1 MTVQILSKWQEQRPT
16 TYPAND
22 AERHEAFTKFATNV
36 ATSQLPWLMPLL
48 DEANAT
54 VYVSPSLFVFHLAS
68 RPGQWIEVPE
78 VSRHIA
84 MLPWAEREEVAQ

>member
-1 MTVQILSKWQEQRPT
+1 MTVHIMSKWQQQAPT

-36 ATSQLPWLMPLL
+36 ASTQFPWLMPLL

-54 VYVSPSLFVFHLAS
+54 VYVSPSLFLFHLAS

-84 MLPWAEREEVAQ
+84 MLPWVEREEVAQ

>member
-1 MTVQILSKWQEQRPT
+1 MSVRILSKWQEQAPI
-16 TYPAND
+16 TYPTSD
-22 AERHEAFTKFATNV
+22 AERHEAFTKFAANV
-36 ATSQLPWLMPLL
+36 ASSQIPWLLPLL

-54 VYVSPSLFVFHLAS
+54 VYVAPSLFIFHLGS